1 MIRASWNG
9 GYMKNTKK
17 QTVTVAV
24 EQKNGVVQRISKATI
39 VQPVIRFNG
48 GAVKWYE
55 DKKRK

>member
-1 MIRASWNG
+1 
-9 GYMKNTKK
+9 MKNTKK